1 MLLTYRKPI
10 VALFATIV
18 FALTLQ
24 GVSEALTYSHIHVDA
39 VNGTNALTGNG
50 SAAKPY
56 KSITFA
62 LLISAR
68 NNLPDPW
75 HVHIRPGTYDA
86 DPAKPPSER
95 EIFPL
100 NLRSEMIFEGTTT
113 AEECIIDGQ
122 HTYSG
127 DVPLLNGEGS
137 ITIRNLTIQN
147 SRRTLPNTILAGT
160 SLHAGGIV
168 LHNPTGAILTS
179 TLEACIIHNNNG
191 GGVRSSTS
199 LVLIGNTFSS
209 NNGTAV
215 WASGLREVTDN
226 VFSDNLASGI
236 VVAGNSTGNISGNT
250 FQTKQ
255 RDHEINTVSL
265 AVNGTL
271 RGDVTDNTFIT
282 VSVTRPAAFVS
293 GTYST
298 TKRYHGIVAVKVV
311 GNVTD
316 NKFVGHQDGAIKVSS
331 SFTGDIARNTFT
343 DNNLG
348 LMGQVFYSGGPNSR
362 AGGFRVET
370 LTGNVTH
377 NIFTRNV
384 VLNWAPSGCAGGFW
398 VGTLTGNVTHN
409 TFTGHKVVFPHG
421 SQPYYNGGSG
431 GFWVE
436 TLIGNVTDN
445 NFTDNSASSKGS
457 VLASRHGGGFRVNSL
472 SGNISRNIFDGNS
485 SVGVLAGGGFWVN
498 SLSGNISHNKFTNNV
513 EYTTVSVAID
523 ETGAVINSVGGGFGV
538 NSLSGNISHNIFDKN
553 QAAFWLAK
561 SPNTVEVFNNIFI
574 DNTTRVPERTNH
586 PGATQALPPFTTNPD
601 GGFITGHAT
610 HFMNNLFVIDTLPE
624 DKVDLFTVQIN
635 SPECRFHNNIFSGV
649 KTAIYTPFDL
659 PITHNLFHN
668 VKISFV
674 NQVGNEL
681 GNDLEFWELFAV
693 NATDNLEGEPRFV
706 DPGRTRNFHLQA
718 ASPAID
724 AGTNDFAPVDDLD
737 GNARPIGASV
747 DIGPYEFG
755 GSVVP
760 PTEQRE
766 EAPVVTTPDTTDE
779 PVQQHPAWDV
789 NEDGQTDFTDLL
801 LVAGA
806 LERTPIANPRTDVNG
821 DGMVDLQ
828 DLTLIAAHWGESTA
842 PAAPGRVVLP
852 GVLPPDLVAQWLRL
866 VRASDDGSLVFA
878 SGIANLEGLLA
889 SLVPAQ
895 TALLSNYPNPFNP
908 ETWIPYQLA
917 TAAAVTVT
925 IYDAEG
931 GVVRTLELGHRA
943 AGLYKSRSH
952 AAYWDGRNDRGKPV
966 ASGVYFYQLTTG
978 DFSETRKMVILK

>member
-1 MLLTYRKPI
+1 MPKTLLTLRPAKGKELFFLKMLLTYRKPI

-75 HVHIRPGTYDA
+75 HVHIRPGTYNA
-86 DPAKPPSER
+86 DLAKPPSER

-122 HTYSG
+122 HTDSG

-137 ITIRNLTIQN
+137 TTIRNLTIQN
-147 SRRTLPNTILAGT
+147 SRRTPPSTI
-160 SLHAGGIV
+160 LHAGGIV
-168 LHNPTGAILTS
+168 LHNPTGAPLTS

-215 WASGLREVTDN
+215 WASELREVTDN

-236 VVAGNSTGNISGNT
+236 VVAGDSTGNISGNT

-255 RDHEINTVSL
+255 RNHKIYAVSL

-282 VSVTRPAAFVS
+282 VSFTRRALFTS
-293 GTYST
+293 STYRT
-298 TKRYHGIVAVKVV
+298 NGRYHGIVAVKVV

-316 NKFVGHQDGAIKVSS
+316 NKFVGHERGAIKVSS

-343 DNNLG
+343 DNSLFLSG
-348 LMGQVFYSGGPNSR
+348 VSYSDNPR
-362 AGGFRVET
+362 AGGFQAET

-377 NIFTRNV
+377 NIFTRNI
-384 VLNWAPSGCAGGFW
+384 VLNWGRGGCAGGFW

-409 TFTGHKVVFPHG
+409 TFTGHKMVFPPG
-421 SQPYYNGGSG
+421 SQPYRNGGSG

-445 NFTDNSASSKGS
+445 NFTDNSASSANNG
-457 VLASRHGGGFRVNSL
+457 RGMHGGGFGVGTL
-472 SGNISRNIFDGNS
+472 SGNISHNIFDGNS
-485 SVGVLAGGGFWVN
+485 SVDGNFPVDVLVGGGFWVN

-513 EYTTVSVAID
+513 GYTKVS
-523 ETGAVINSVGGGFGV
+523 GGVINNVGGGFGV
-538 NSLSGNISHNIFDKN
+538 VTLSGNISHNIFDEN
-553 QAAFWLAK
+553 QVTFWLAK

-574 DNTTRVPERTNH
+574 DNTARVLEATNH
-586 PGATQALPPFTTNPD
+586 TNTD
-601 GGFITGHAT
+601 GSSVITGHAT

-624 DKVDLFTVQIN
+624 NKMGLFTVQIN

-649 KTAIYTPFDL
+649 RTAIYTPFDL

-674 NQVGNEL
+674 NQVGSEL

-693 NATDNLEGEPRFV
+693 DATNNLEGEPRFV
-706 DPGRTRNFHLQA
+706 DPERTRNFHLQA

-766 EAPVVTTPDTTDE
+766 DPVVTTPDTTDE

-821 DGMVDLQ
+821 DGTVDLQ
-828 DLTLIAAHWGESTA
+828 DLTLIAAHLGESTA

-978 DFSETRKMVILK
+978 DFSETRQMVILK